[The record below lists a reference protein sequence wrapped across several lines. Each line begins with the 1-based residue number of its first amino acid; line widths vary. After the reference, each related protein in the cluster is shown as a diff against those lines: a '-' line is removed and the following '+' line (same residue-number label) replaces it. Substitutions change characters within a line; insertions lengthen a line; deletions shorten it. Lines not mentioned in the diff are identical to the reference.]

1 MTVDPSRI
9 ICRDEA
15 RALGLKRYFTGAP
28 CKRGHVA
35 ERYVSSC
42 RCMECDRVLALEW
55 RVANLEKARERER
68 AAAYKYRVVNPEKA
82 REHQRRWLAKIGK
95 RPPALQD

>member
-55 RVANLEKARERER
+55 RVANLEKAREKGAGGCLQVPSREPG
-68 AAAYKYRVVNPEKA
+68 KGSGEKA
-82 REHQRRWLAKIGK
+82 QMARG
-95 RPPALQD
+95 